1 MTYNNLQLSTDAIFM
16 QQDETVS
23 IDNITVNWN
32 SSDKLLSINENK
44 EGYFLRIEYN
54 TQIVSLLNHLYSNIT
69 FNLK

>member
-32 SSDKLLSINENK
+32 SSHKLLFINENK

-54 TQIVSLLNHLYSNIT
+54 TQIVSLLNHFIQQHYI
-69 FNLK
+69 

>member
-23 IDNITVNWN
+23 MDNITVNWN

>member
-23 IDNITVNWN
+23 MDNITVNWN

-54 TQIVSLLNHLYSNIT
+54 TQIVSLLNHFIQQQYI
-69 FNLK
+69 

>member
-23 IDNITVNWN
+23 MDNITVNWN
-32 SSDKLLSINENK
+32 SSEKLLSINENK

>member
-1 MTYNNLQLSTDAIFM
+1 MTDKILQLSTHAIFM

-23 IDNITVNWN
+23 MDNITVNWN

-54 TQIVSLLNHLYSNIT
+54 TQTVSLLNHFTQQHYI
-69 FNLK
+69 

>member
-1 MTYNNLQLSTDAIFM
+1 MTYKILQLSTDAIFM

-23 IDNITVNWN
+23 MDNITVNWN

>member
-23 IDNITVNWN
+23 MDNITVNWN
-32 SSDKLLSINENK
+32 SSDKLLSINEKK

-54 TQIVSLLNHLYSNIT
+54 TQIVSLLNHFIQQHYI
-69 FNLK
+69 

>member
-23 IDNITVNWN
+23 LDNITVNWN

-44 EGYFLRIEYN
+44 EGYFIKIEYN
-54 TQIVSLLNHLYSNIT
+54 TQIVSLLNHLYNHIT
-69 FNLK
+69 FNFK

>member
-54 TQIVSLLNHLYSNIT
+54 TQTVSLLNHFTQQHYI
-69 FNLK
+69 

>member
-1 MTYNNLQLSTDAIFM
+1 MTYKILQLSTDAIFM

-23 IDNITVNWN
+23 MDNITVNWN

-54 TQIVSLLNHLYSNIT
+54 TQTVSLLNHFTQQHYI
-69 FNLK
+69 

>member
-1 MTYNNLQLSTDAIFM
+1 MTDNNLQLSTHAIFM

-23 IDNITVNWN
+23 MDNITVNWN

-54 TQIVSLLNHLYSNIT
+54 TQTVSLLNHFTQQHYI
-69 FNLK
+69 

>member
-23 IDNITVNWN
+23 LDNITVNWN

-44 EGYFLRIEYN
+44 EGYFIKIEYK
-54 TQIVSLLNHLYSNIT
+54 TQIVSLLNHFMQPHYI
-69 FNLK
+69 

>member
-23 IDNITVNWN
+23 MDNITVNWN

-54 TQIVSLLNHLYSNIT
+54 TQTVSLLNHFTQQHYI
-69 FNLK
+69 

>member
-23 IDNITVNWN
+23 MDNITVNWN

-54 TQIVSLLNHLYSNIT
+54 TQIVSLLNHFIQEHYI
-69 FNLK
+69 